1 MSHGN
6 DRNPNARTLEECG
19 RRTISSFI
27 VWCREQRQRM
37 ARENPKTLNTK
48 TSKQLADEWNSL
60 SEEEKQPFKVE
71 AKRFRVLHKKE
82 CPNYKF
88 RTRRKPTS
96 VWNKDKLT
104 SPMYRIPI
112 GVPCYPF
119 VYYQLPYSSSSSPAI
134 TSPTGKRNPLALKAS
149 KDDPMVDTSAKYSEV
164 MPWVQ
169 AEVGS
174 SRGPLPNGRYPLGQY
189 SWSRYP
195 PSYVHW
201 TTPYVY
207 CPLAHVLV
215 PLGDFLKIY
224 R

>member
-104 SPMYRIPI
+104 SPRYRIPI

-169 AEVGS
+169 AEVSS
-174 SRGPLPNGRYPLGQY
+174 SRCPLPNGRYPLGQY

-195 PSYVHW
+195 LSYLQW
-201 TTPYVY
+201 TAPYVY